1 MKFLFSLFITTAAF
15 AQLNSQALLKP
26 PADSWPTFNGD
37 YSGKRF
43 SPLKQIDA
51 TNVHN
56 LALSWSTRF
65 TFGGGGRGLS
75 IKSTPLLV
83 NGILYFTAPNNVWAA
98 DARTGHELWQR
109 ISTQHRLDHR
119 QPRRRHVRQLAVL

>member
-1 MKFLFSLFITTAAF
+1 MKMFLSSLFTACAAF
-15 AQLNSQALLKP
+15 AQLNSATILKP

-51 TNVHN
+51 SNVHN
-56 LALSWSTRF
+56 LALAWSTRF
-65 TFGGGGRGLS
+65 NLGGGGGRGLS

-98 DARTGHELWQR
+98 DAR
-109 ISTQHRLDHR
+109 
-119 QPRRRHVRQLAVL
+119 